1 MVLQQPWDFPFEG
14 VVKDRVS
21 KPDNKFILVNYIRR
35 QPECDS
41 GKLVENGGVDIVVIF
56 RVESGKVAKEPL
68 AKNYGKILLVG
79 DQLEFGTNQF
89 SG

>member
-1 MVLQQPWDFPFEG
+1 MIEWPNLKQIMKDFS
-14 VVKDRVS
+14 RVS
-21 KPDNKFILVNYIRR
+21 
-35 QPECDS
+35 PESKC
-41 GKLVENGGVDIVVIF
+41 GKLVEYGGVDIVVIF
-56 RVESGKVAKEPL
+56 RVESAKVAKEPL